1 MGKQP
6 LLALVG
12 PTASGKTA
20 LAVELAKRYQGEV
33 VSADS
38 MQIYRG
44 MSIATAKP
52 APQEMQGI
60 PHHLMDFLS
69 PGETFSVA
77 DYAVMARKCIGEIA
91 SRGALPIL
99 AGGTGLYIQA
109 VVDHIQYDQEEPADS
124 SIRTRLEKEMEVFG
138 PEEMH
143 RRLEIADPES
153 AAQLHPNNRRRII
166 RALEVWEKTG
176 IPISQQKL
184 RSRREESPYQTVML
198 GLDFPNR
205 QDLYDRINRRV
216 DVMLESGLLEEAKTA
231 LESGMSKTARQ
242 AIGIKELLPYCRGE
256 AALEQ
261 CVETLKQETRR
272 YAKRQ
277 LTWFRRDPRIQWIS
291 LTGRQDVEEIL
302 KICEKA
308 IAISGLI

>member
-91 SRGALPIL
+91 SRGALPVL

-302 KICEKA
+302 KICEKT

>member
-20 LAVELAKRYQGEV
+20 LAVELAKRYHGEV

-91 SRGALPIL
+91 SRGALPVL

-124 SIRTRLEKEMEVFG
+124 SIRTRLEKEMETFG

-242 AIGIKELLPYCRGE
+242 AIGIKELLPYCREE